1 MSPTVFRHG
10 AFRFYFF
17 SREEP
22 RIHVHVHCPDGEAK
36 FWLEPKIAL
45 AQNLGL
51 SGRQLRQAQT
61 LVERHADEI
70 RDAWRK
76 HFDS

>member
-1 MSPTVFRHG
+1 MFRHG

-22 RIHVHVHCPDGEAK
+22 RIHVHVHCPDGEAR
-36 FWLEPKIAL
+36 FWLEPQIAL

-76 HFDS
+76 HFDG